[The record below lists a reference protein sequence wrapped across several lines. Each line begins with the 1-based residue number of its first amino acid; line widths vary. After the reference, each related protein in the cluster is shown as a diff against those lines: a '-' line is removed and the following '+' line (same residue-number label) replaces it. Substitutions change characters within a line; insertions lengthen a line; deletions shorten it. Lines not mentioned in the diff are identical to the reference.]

1 MPNDHQFGLFVDDE
15 KGKMWR
21 GFFDDLEAAKKSGQE
36 LANKERL
43 EFFVFNFK
51 DFTEVA
57 RCFPARPRRDAGAT
71 TPK

>member
-1 MPNDHQFGLFVDDE
+1 MGAMPNDHQFGLFVEDE
-15 KGKMWR
+15 KGHLWR

-57 RCFPARPRRDAGAT
+57 RVFPARPKPSA
-71 TPK
+71 